1 MSPRPT
7 ARARTEVVHEVE
19 TDVTPMF
26 PLGSVLFPSRVLPL
40 HVFEPRYRRMV
51 EHCLAGDGTFGVVLI
66 ERGSEVGGGDVR
78 FPVGTLAHIVQA
90 ERVADG
96 RFAVIA
102 VGARR
107 FRVREWLADDPYP
120 RARIDLLDD
129 AVDRDPEG
137 AIAEVRARLH
147 EVLVLHAR
155 LGAPVDDVEVALA
168 DDPVRASFEAA
179 AASPIGPLDAQ
190 ALLEVDDAVARLEML
205 AAHLREEIQVLQF
218 RLDDG

>member
-1 MSPRPT
+1 M
-7 ARARTEVVHEVE
+7 E

-26 PLGSVLFPSRVLPL
+26 PLGSVLLPGRVLPL
-40 HVFEPRYRRMV
+40 HVFEPRYLSMV

-78 FPVGTLAHIVQA
+78 FSVGTLAHIVQA

-96 RFAVIA
+96 RFAVVA
-102 VGARR
+102 VGASR

-129 AVDRDPEG
+129 VVGRAPEDAVE
-137 AIAEVRARLH
+137 EVRSRLH
-147 EVLVLHAR
+147 EVLVLHSR
-155 LGAPVDDVEVALA
+155 LGAPVDDVDVVLA

-179 AASPIGPLDAQ
+179 AVSPIGPLDAQ
-190 ALLEVDDAVARLEML
+190 ALLEVDDAVARLDML
-205 AAHLREEIQVLQF
+205 AAHLRDEIEVLRF
-218 RLDDG
+218 RLSDDG

>member
-1 MSPRPT
+1 M
-7 ARARTEVVHEVE
+7 E

-26 PLGSVLFPSRVLPL
+26 PLGSVLLPGRVLPL
-40 HVFEPRYRRMV
+40 HVFEPRYRSMV

-78 FPVGTLAHIVQA
+78 FSVGTLAHIVQA

-96 RFAVIA
+96 RFAVVA
-102 VGARR
+102 VGASR

-129 AVDRDPEG
+129 VVGRAPEDAVE
-137 AIAEVRARLH
+137 EVRSRLH
-147 EVLVLHAR
+147 EVLVLHSR
-155 LGAPVDDVEVALA
+155 LGAPVDDVDVVLA

-179 AASPIGPLDAQ
+179 AVSPIGPLDAQ
-190 ALLEVDDAVARLEML
+190 ALLEVDDAVARLDML
-205 AAHLREEIQVLQF
+205 AAHLRDEIEVLRF
-218 RLDDG
+218 RLSDDG

>member
-1 MSPRPT
+1 M
-7 ARARTEVVHEVE
+7 E

-26 PLGSVLFPSRVLPL
+26 PLGSVLFPTRVLPL
-40 HVFEPRYRRMV
+40 HVFEPRYRTLA

-78 FPVGTLAHIVQA
+78 FSVGTLAHIVQA

-96 RFAVIA
+96 RLAVIA

-120 RARIDLLDD
+120 RARIELLEDTAD
-129 AVDRDPEG
+129 GDSAG
-137 AIAEVRARLH
+137 AIEEVRARLR

-155 LGAPVDDVEVALA
+155 LGAPIQDVDVVLDS
-168 DDPVRASFEAA
+168 DPVRASFEAA

-190 ALLEVDDAVARLEML
+190 ALLEVDDAVTRLDLL
-205 AAHLREEIQVLQF
+205 AGHLADEIRVLEF
-218 RLDDG
+218 RLDG